1 MIYSYFVEKLARQ
14 SFANVQNHNY
24 DEVLKALAPNV
35 THHFAGDHALGGT
48 RHDKETLRR
57 WFNRLGTV
65 LPNIQF
71 DVRNVCRGGR
81 QSLSSGWRLQRLP
94 MAIPTLTL
102 ASTSSQCGGVRSVR
116 SMCLRTLRPWPRA

>member
-48 RHDKETLRR
+48 RHDAEALRR
-57 WFNRLGTV
+57 WFDRLGAV
-65 LPNIQF
+65 LPNIRF
-71 DVRNVCRGGR
+71 DIKTFGSRARRGGR
-81 QSLSSGWRLQRLP
+81 RSL
-94 MAIPTLTL
+94 
-102 ASTSSQCGGVRSVR
+102 
-116 SMCLRTLRPWPRA
+116 